1 MIIKGQSVYTQQ
13 LILMLIIQ
21 EKACG
26 HIYSLIFLLTHLC
39 LSNFFV
45 ISDLLTE
52 DSKVFLKIK
61 LISGELTAGDP
72 LSGEG
77 TDRHWRC
84 T

>member
-1 MIIKGQSVYTQQ
+1 MKES
-13 LILMLIIQ
+13 
-21 EKACG
+21 K
-26 HIYSLIFLLTHLC
+26 HLC

-61 LISGELTAGDP
+61 LISGEITAGDP

-77 TDRHWRC
+77 EADIGGALRKEDKSY
-84 T
+84 